1 MLRTEAGV
9 WLRSVCLEV
18 GGYFTALEHVPYMLE
33 ISSQF
38 IQLAEL
44 CWKLAIFS
52 AVFFWHSYI
61 TS

>member
-38 IQLAEL
+38 IQLAERPCL
-44 CWKLAIFS
+44 
-52 AVFFWHSYI
+52 
-61 TS
+61 